1 MNKRYQQY
9 NKDCYL
15 RNEFLDILSG
25 ALPIKYGRDTSKE
38 NEKFDSLFQGFDLFD
53 ISLHYIY
60 YPMPL
65 VKEFYIT
72 DWKDGFDHDR
82 SSLHLEYWDKQWR
95 LKKTIVTK
103 AKPLNTGL
111 LLVSTKERVESDDL
125 ISKEKIFPEI
135 IKYFQEVDPNIAKQL
150 SRNYNLNILKLDI

>member
-25 ALPIKYGRDTSKE
+25 ALPIQYNRDTANAKE
-38 NEKFDSLFQGFDLFD
+38 EFNSLFD
-53 ISLHYIY
+53 ISVHYIY

-72 DWKDGFDHDR
+72 DWKVDYDR
-82 SSLHLEYWDKQWR
+82 SSLHLEYLDEQWR
-95 LKKTIVTK
+95 LKKTIFRK
-103 AKPLNTGL
+103 GKPIFNGL
-111 LLVSTKERVESDDL
+111 AFVSTKERIESDD
-125 ISKEKIFPEI
+125 IITKDQIFPEI
-135 IKYFQEVDPNIAKQL
+135 IKYFQEVDPDIAKQL

>member
-15 RNEFLDILSG
+15 RNELLDILSG
-25 ALPIKYGRDTSKE
+25 ALPIQYGRDFSKE
-38 NEKFDSLFQGFDLFD
+38 KEEFNFLFQGFDSFD
-53 ISLHYIY
+53 VSLHYIY

-65 VKEFYIT
+65 VKEFYII

-82 SSLHLEYWDKQWR
+82 SSLHLQYWNEEWK
-95 LKKTIVTK
+95 LKKTIVTRS
-103 AKPLNTGL
+103 KPKFNGL
-111 LLVSTKERVESDDL
+111 AFVSQRERIQTEDL
-125 ISKEKIFPEI
+125 ISKQKIFPEI
-135 IKYFQEVDPNIAKQL
+135 IKYFQEVDPNIAKKL

>member
-25 ALPIKYGRDTSKE
+25 ALPIQYGRDFANAKE
-38 NEKFDSLFQGFDLFD
+38 EFNYLKRGFDV
-53 ISLHYIY
+53 SVHYIY

-72 DWKDGFDHDR
+72 DWKDGFDYDR
-82 SSLHLEYWDKQWR
+82 SSLHLEYWDEKWR
-95 LKKTIVTK
+95 LKKTIVRK
-103 AKPLNTGL
+103 SKPVFNGL
-111 LLVSTKERVESDDL
+111 AFVGTKERIESDDL

>member
-15 RNEFLDILSG
+15 RNVFLDILSG
-25 ALPIKYGRDTSKE
+25 ALPIQYGRDFANAKE
-38 NEKFDSLFQGFDLFD
+38 EFNSLFD
-53 ISLHYIY
+53 ISVHYIY

-72 DWKDGFDHDR
+72 DWKDGFDYDR
-82 SSLHLEYWDKQWR
+82 SSLHLEYWDEKWR
-95 LKKTIVTK
+95 LKKTIVRK
-103 AKPLNTGL
+103 GKPIFNGL
-111 LLVSTKERVESDDL
+111 AFVSTKERIESDDL

-135 IKYFQEVDPNIAKQL
+135 IKYFQDVDPNIAKQL

>member
-25 ALPIKYGRDTSKE
+25 ALPIKYGRDTAKSKE
-38 NEKFDSLFQGFDLFD
+38 EFHSLYAGFDLFD
-53 ISLHYIY
+53 ISVHYIY

-82 SSLHLEYWDKQWR
+82 SSIHLEYWNEQWR
-95 LKKTIVTK
+95 LKKFIIK
-103 AKPLNTGL
+103 RNKPEFNGL
-111 LLVSTKERVESDDL
+111 AFVSKKERIESDD
-125 ISKEKIFPEI
+125 IITKDQIFPEI
-135 IKYFQEVDPNIAKQL
+135 IKYFQDVDPNIAKQL
-150 SRNYNLNILKLDI
+150 LRSYNLNILKLDI